1 MANSD
6 PHLEHLKRC
15 LKQEVMVSSAPFSWF
30 KTIHKAIKCPGRRYY
45 FWWRI
50 ANYLYLS
57 KRHRKLAIRL
67 VRKLR
72 IKYAC
77 DIHPGTQIG
86 AGLRISH
93 FVGIVISHRCIIGE
107 NFHIKQNVTI
117 GVRHTSQSGHIHIGD
132 RVEVGANS
140 CIIGDDIYI
149 GDNVIVGAM
158 SFVNKNV
165 PDNSVVLNK
174 KEMTILPANV

>member
-1 MANSD
+1 MAIID

-15 LKQEVMVSSAPFSWF
+15 LKKEVMVSSGAFSWV
-30 KTIHKAIKCPGRRYY
+30 KTLHKAFKCPGRRYY

-57 KRHRKLAIRL
+57 KRNRKLAIRL
-67 VRKLR
+67 ARKLR
-72 IKYAC
+72 NKYAC

-86 AGLRISH
+86 AGMRISH

-117 GVRHTSQSGHIHIGD
+117 GVRHINQSGHIHIGNK
-132 RVEVGANS
+132 VEVGANS

-149 GDNVIVGAM
+149 GNNVMIGAM
-158 SFVNKNV
+158 TFINKDV
-165 PDNSVVLNK
+165 PDNSVVMNK
-174 KEMTILPANV
+174 KEMTILPGNL

>member
-1 MANSD
+1 
-6 PHLEHLKRC
+6 
-15 LKQEVMVSSAPFSWF
+15 MVSSGPFSWF
-30 KTIHKAIKCPGRRYY
+30 KTIHKAFKCPGRRYY

-57 KRHRKLAIRL
+57 KRHRKLAIRM

-72 IKYAC
+72 LKYAC

-93 FVGIVISHRCIIGE
+93 FVGIVISHHCIIGE

-117 GVRHTSQSGHIHIGD
+117 GVRYTNQAGHIHIGD

-140 CIIGDDIYI
+140 CIIGDDIFI
-149 GDNVIVGAM
+149 GNNVMIGAM

-165 PDNSVVLNK
+165 PDDSIVLNK
-174 KEMTILPANV
+174 KEMTILSNQS